1 MLRPQLRVGPW
12 CPWSGGTH
20 RHLLSIKTP
29 GPKPKSK
36 LTVRSHVLG
45 ADLLGPPIAS
55 VLCAWGSR
63 GWHLTTWAPWS
74 MQCHFLLKHEDLGL
88 RARQGLC
95 TTGICSPPLLGR
107 ACLPSSVEWFG
118 VGGVL
123 YAQGGF
129 ALLAS
134 CFCNVLACTPLS
146 SRERAVVSMVWHQFG
161 GGGHCCCL
169 YTEKYPRAT
178 GNGLVTLGKALVG
191 SRWGH

>member
-74 MQCHFLLKHEDLGL
+74 IQCHFLLKHEDLGL
-88 RARQGLC
+88 QARQGLC

-118 VGGVL
+118 VGGCTVCTGRLCLAGLVL
-123 YAQGGF
+123 LQRPGMHTPFQQGEGGG
-129 ALLAS
+129 LDGLAP
-134 CFCNVLACTPLS
+134 VWGEGGTAAACTLKNI
-146 SRERAVVSMVWHQFG
+146 REQQETDW
-161 GGGHCCCL
+161 
-169 YTEKYPRAT
+169 
-178 GNGLVTLGKALVG
+178 
-191 SRWGH
+191 